1 MSSYKCATGARSR
14 PRTKASAATKTNPF
28 NICPDIICSCGKM
41 CKYSRVLKVHQA
53 KTKCQMP
60 ENTVKAP
67 PKKCFVS
74 LNDVIYSSCVSF
86 EDKIYYQTS
95 TKIFIPVS
103 NVRKSVA
110 SKKCFVKTTDIIITP
125 LSEYLN
131 NDVNP
136 CGKKSCQ
143 TCNQF
148 TSNQSFKSNLTG
160 KEYKTTTYDKL
171 SCGSSNIIYGIH
183 CIHCGLVYVGETG
196 RSLRSRMNGH
206 RSAIKKGSQNLL
218 HRHFHQPNHS
228 VDDMRVQILEKLYH
242 SSGSPSL
249 SAPLRR
255 ERELFWIK
263 ELGTAKP
270 YGFTLLFIIPH
281 TVLLAFIQPEA
292 ETLDFLTHALPRN
305 L

>member
-1 MSSYKCATGARSR
+1 MDGNIENNAPSTARKEGRISSCKRATGARLR

-28 NICPDIICSCGKM
+28 NICPGIICSCGKM
-41 CKYSRVLKVHQA
+41 CKDSRGLKIHQA

-60 ENTVKAP
+60 ENTLKAP

-74 LNDVIYSSCVSF
+74 LNDVILSSCLSF

-103 NVRKSVA
+103 NVRKPVA
-110 SKKCFVKTTDIIITP
+110 SKQCFVKTTDIIITP

-131 NDVNP
+131 NDMSP
-136 CGKKSCQ
+136 CGIKSCQ

-148 TSNQSFKSNLTG
+148 ISNQSFKSNLTG

-206 RSAIKKGSQNLL
+206 RSAIKREVKVFSTDISINLI
-218 HRHFHQPNHS
+218 
-228 VDDMRVQILEKLYH
+228 IL
-242 SSGSPSL
+242 
-249 SAPLRR
+249 
-255 ERELFWIK
+255 W
-263 ELGTAKP
+263 
-270 YGFTLLFIIPH
+270 
-281 TVLLAFIQPEA
+281 
-292 ETLDFLTHALPRN
+292 LT
-305 L
+305 

>member
-1 MSSYKCATGARSR
+1 
-14 PRTKASAATKTNPF
+14 
-28 NICPDIICSCGKM
+28 M
-41 CKYSRVLKVHQA
+41 CKYSRGLKIHQA

-60 ENTVKAP
+60 ENTSKAP

-74 LNDVIYSSCVSF
+74 LNDVILSSCLSF
-86 EDKIYYQTS
+86 EDKFYYQTS

-103 NVRKSVA
+103 NVRKTVA
-110 SKKCFVKTTDIIITP
+110 SKQCFVKTTDIIITP

-131 NDVNP
+131 NDISP

-148 TSNQSFKSNLTG
+148 ISNQSFKSNLTG

-183 CIHCGLVYVGETG
+183 CIHCSLVYVGETG
-196 RSLRSRMNGH
+196 RSLRSRMNGR
-206 RSAIKKGSQNLL
+206 RSAIKKGGQSLL

-228 VDDMRVQILEKLYH
+228 VDDMRVQILEKIYH

-249 SAPLRR
+249 STPLRR
-255 ERELFWIK
+255 ER
-263 ELGTAKP
+263 
-270 YGFTLLFIIPH
+270 
-281 TVLLAFIQPEA
+281 
-292 ETLDFLTHALPRN
+292 
-305 L
+305 